1 MSMNLIFLGL
11 IDRSRQKFV
20 ALVISQNVVI
30 LV

>member
-11 IDRSRQKFV
+11 IDSSRQKFV

>member
-1 MSMNLIFLGL
+1 MNQIFLGL
-11 IDRSRQKFV
+11 IDSSRQKFV

>member
-1 MSMNLIFLGL
+1 MNLSFLGL
-11 IDRSRQKFV
+11 IDSSRQKFV

>member
-1 MSMNLIFLGL
+1 MNLIFLGL
-11 IDRSRQKFV
+11 IDSSCQKFA

>member
-1 MSMNLIFLGL
+1 MNLIFLGL
-11 IDRSRQKFV
+11 IDSSRQEFV